1 MTEHREKILIVDDD
15 RQIREVVRVLLESE
29 GYSVSEAESGEA
41 ALSQLNDGLSLVILD
56 VMMPGLSGYQTCV
69 KLRESSNVP
78 VLFLT
83 AKSADSDLTMGFS
96 SGGDDYLSKPFSYA
110 ELLARVKGLLR
121 RYKSYTSPH
130 PADSEQ
136 LLELGGLS
144 VHPTRNLVRLGSE
157 DVNLTDKEYQI
168 LRLMLRYRGKI
179 FSAQNIYES
188 VWEEPFYYSSTNT
201 VMVHIRRL
209 REKLESD
216 PQNPTLIRTVWG
228 KGYRIE

>member
-1 MTEHREKILIVDDD
+1 MAERKEKILVVDDD
-15 RQIREVVRVLLESE
+15 AQIREIVRVLLESE
-29 GYSVSEAESGEA
+29 GYSVTEAESGEA
-41 ALSQLNDGLSLVILD
+41 ALSLLDSEISLVILD
-56 VMMPGLSGYQTCV
+56 VMMPGLSGYQTCL

-83 AKSADSDLTMGFS
+83 AKSCDSDLTMGFS

-121 RYKSYTSPH
+121 RYNSYGNPR
-130 PADSEQ
+130 PGEGER

-144 VHPTRNLVRLGSE
+144 VHPSVNRVRRDGEELS
-157 DVNLTDKEYQI
+157 LTDKEYQI
-168 LRLMLRYRGKI
+168 LRLMLRHRGKI

>member
-1 MTEHREKILIVDDD
+1 MSEHREKILVVDDD

-41 ALSQLNDGLSLVILD
+41 ALSLLNEEVSLVILD

-69 KLRESSNVP
+69 RLRENSNVP

-83 AKSADSDLTMGFS
+83 AKSCDSDLTMGFS

-121 RYKSYTSPH
+121 RYNSYGSPH
-130 PADSEQ
+130 QSENEQ
-136 LLELGGLS
+136 MLELGRLS
-144 VHPTRNLVRLGSE
+144 VHPTKNLVRRGGE
-157 DVNLTDKEYQI
+157 DVSLTDKEYQI

-216 PQNPTLIRTVWG
+216 PQNPTLIHTVWG